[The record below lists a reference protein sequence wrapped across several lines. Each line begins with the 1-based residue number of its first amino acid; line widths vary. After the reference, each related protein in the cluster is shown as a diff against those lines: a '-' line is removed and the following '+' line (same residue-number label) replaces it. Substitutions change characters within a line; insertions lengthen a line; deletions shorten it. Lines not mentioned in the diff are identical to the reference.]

1 MSHVCVS
8 LMPLCACIRGDV
20 PMSLDVWIPG
30 LQAHTCIRGK
40 GVSLCPHMG
49 GENAARHVSV
59 SRCPTVFPYFG
70 IQASQ
75 LLTNALLQSADP
87 GRALELSFL
96 FAVLDRGASFQSD
109 QSKESPGALRKAEG
123 QGIGN
128 WF

>member
-1 MSHVCVS
+1 
-8 LMPLCACIRGDV
+8 MPLCACIRGDV

-59 SRCPTVFPYFG
+59 SRCPTIFPYFG